1 MTFAV
6 KSSTRYFFGVVL
18 AASALSAQP
27 TLPQNSLVNDLM
39 LWRGIDAMYSYEFHE
54 SAASLDS
61 VMRLDPDNSVA
72 PFVAVANVWLMA
84 MTEQGIAQSHEILLN
99 AIDETI
105 PRYELMMARRGAE
118 ADVLLFMGS
127 TYGMRGRVA
136 LANKDWASVIYSGLK
151 GWSLIRRAHE
161 ADSTLGDAYL
171 PLGIFDYYASMSSL
185 PVQLVARI
193 FGITPDRAQGLAELK
208 RAADEAPV
216 AWIEAASTLAIIYLY
231 IENDPQSATEYTER
245 LISRYPQNY
254 YFNFLNAEML
264 IGVGR
269 IDEVREA
276 IPHLTEMFATTHPNQ
291 QLEWALKL
299 ASLEASL
306 AFAEGHYVKAMQ
318 RCNWIIDNYDMEFD
332 WHLGFAYNIRG
343 RIYEKKGEIAQ
354 ARADFLSTMR
364 LGNKTFAVAAAEESL
379 RNLVKRRK

>member
-1 MTFAV
+1 MTIIV
-6 KSSTRYFFGVVL
+6 KSFTRYLFGVTL
-18 AASALSAQP
+18 AVSALWAQP
-27 TLPQNSLVNDLM
+27 APSQNPLVNDLM
-39 LWRGIDAMYSYEFHE
+39 LWRGIDAMYSYEFRA

-61 VMRLDPDNSVA
+61 VMRLDPDDSRA

-84 MTEQGIAQSHEILLN
+84 MTEQGIAQSHEILLD
-99 AIDETI
+99 AIDQTI
-105 PRYELMMARRGAE
+105 PRYDEMVALRGE
-118 ADVLLFMGS
+118 QADILLFMGS
-127 TYGMRGRVA
+127 TYGMRARVA

-151 GWSLIRRAHE
+151 GWNLISRAHE

-185 PVQLVARI
+185 PVQWVARL
-193 FGITPDRAQGLAELK
+193 FGITPDRDQGLAELK
-208 RAADEAPV
+208 RAVDEAPV

-231 IENDPQSATEYTER
+231 IENDPQSATEYTDR

-269 IDEVREA
+269 IAEVREA
-276 IPHLTEMFATTHPNQ
+276 LPHLTEMFATAHPNQ

-306 AFAEGHYVKAMQ
+306 AFAEGHDVKAME
-318 RCNWIIDNYDMEFD
+318 RCDWIIENYDMEFD
-332 WHLGFAYNIRG
+332 WHLGFAYAIRG
-343 RIYEKKGEIAQ
+343 RIHEKKGEIAE
-354 ARADFLSTMR
+354 ARADYLSVKR
-364 LGNKTFAVAAAEESL
+364 LDNKTFAVAAAEEAL
-379 RNLVKRRK
+379 RNLANRRK